1 MSRELVFVTVPAN
14 SMESIDIDPDVLL
27 DYGTTDRKG
36 HGYMI
41 LRQGPKV
48 RGILDDLLEANVLL
62 DYTVFMLDK

>member
-1 MSRELVFVTVPAN
+1 MSRELVFVTVPVN
-14 SMESIDIDPDVLL
+14 TMDSIDIDPDVLV

-48 RGILDDLLEANVLL
+48 RGILDDLLEANILL
-62 DYTVFMLDK
+62 DYTVFMLDR

>member
-1 MSRELVFVTVPAN
+1 
-14 SMESIDIDPDVLL
+14 MESIDIDPDVLL